1 MDFLF
6 NKSLDKYEELKYNNR
21 MKNTNEDND
30 DFDFSWAENFSKR
43 MTKFGEKMAKF
54 GEKMADMGGNTVFNN
69 IGNIDEPVIQGNH
82 VVGDIVYGNSVVTM
96 NGKTII
102 KKNGKKIVIDKDGN
116 VTIDGK
122 KTVPLEESCYNKTAS
137 GCYTKTAADCNA
149 EKTTVKVPSDAKV
162 HKDLESDME
171 VISRGELKR
180 VIYENNVKIEKI
192 YWYIGLA
199 CVMSCSLAI
208 LISFLICK

>member
-1 MDFLF
+1 
-6 NKSLDKYEELKYNNR
+6 
-21 MKNTNEDND
+21 MKNTIEDD
-30 DFDFSWAENFSKR
+30 DFDVSWAEDFSKR
-43 MTKFGEKMAKF
+43 MTKFGERMSKF
-54 GEKMADMGGNTVFNN
+54 GEKMADMGCKGGSYMFNCFDDDCTVNE
-69 IGNIDEPVIQGNH
+69 DKT
-82 VVGDIVYGNSVVTM
+82 SVVTM

-122 KTVPLEESCYNKTAS
+122 KAVTYNDCYNKTA
-137 GCYTKTAADCNA
+137 AECNA
-149 EKTTVKVPSDAKV
+149 DKVTVKVPADAMV

-192 YWYIGLA
+192 YWHIGFA

-208 LISFLICK
+208 LISSLICK

>member
-1 MDFLF
+1 
-6 NKSLDKYEELKYNNR
+6 
-21 MKNTNEDND
+21 MKNIDDD
-30 DFDFSWAENFSKR
+30 DFRWATNFSKK
-43 MTKFGEKMAKF
+43 MTKFGEKMAKL

-82 VVGDIVYGNSVVTM
+82 VVGDIVCGNSVVTI

-102 KKNGKKIVIDKDGN
+102 KKNGKKIVIDKDGSITIDGKKTVTLDKDGS

-122 KTVPLEESCYNKTAS
+122 KTVPLNESCYNKTA
-137 GCYTKTAADCNA
+137 AECNA
-149 EKTTVKVPSDAKV
+149 EKTTLKLPSDAMV

-180 VIYENNVKIEKI
+180 VIYENNTKFENI
-192 YWYIGLA
+192 YWYIGGA
-199 CVMSCSLAI
+199 FVMSCSLAI
-208 LISFLICK
+208 LISYLICK

>member
-1 MDFLF
+1 
-6 NKSLDKYEELKYNNR
+6 
-21 MKNTNEDND
+21 MKNTDEDD

-43 MTKFGEKMAKF
+43 MTKFGEKMSKL
-54 GEKMADMGGNTVFNN
+54 GEKMADMGGNTIFNN
-69 IGNIDEPVIQGNH
+69 IGNIDEPIIQGNH
-82 VVGDIVYGNSVVTM
+82 VAGDIICGNSVVTV

-116 VTIDGK
+116 VTINGK
-122 KTVPLEESCYNKTAS
+122 KTVPLDENCYNKTAS
-137 GCYTKTAADCNA
+137 SCYTKTAAECNA
-149 EKTTVKVPSDAKV
+149 DKVTVELPADAMV

-180 VIYENNVKIEKI
+180 VIYENNVKFEKI
-192 YWYIGLA
+192 YWHIGFA

-208 LISFLICK
+208 LISSLIYK

>member
-1 MDFLF
+1 M
-6 NKSLDKYEELKYNNR
+6 NN
-21 MKNTNEDND
+21 TDEDD
-30 DFDFSWAENFSKR
+30 DFDFSWAGNFSKR

-54 GEKMADMGGNTVFNN
+54 GEKMADMGCKGDSYMFNCFDDDCTVN
-69 IGNIDEPVIQGNH
+69 
-82 VVGDIVYGNSVVTM
+82 GDKTSVVTM

-122 KTVPLEESCYNKTAS
+122 KTVTYNDCYNKP
-137 GCYTKTAADCNA
+137 AAECNA
-149 EKTTVKVPSDAKV
+149 DKVTVKVPADAKV

-180 VIYENNVKIEKI
+180 VIYENNTKFEKI
-192 YWYIGLA
+192 YWHIGFA

-208 LISFLICK
+208 LISSLICK

>member
-1 MDFLF
+1 
-6 NKSLDKYEELKYNNR
+6 
-21 MKNTNEDND
+21 MKNTDEDD

-43 MTKFGEKMAKF
+43 MTKFGEKMSKL
-54 GEKMADMGGNTVFNN
+54 GDKMANMGGNTVFNN
-69 IGNIDEPVIQGNH
+69 IGNIDEPIIQGNH
-82 VVGDIVYGNSVVTM
+82 VVGDIVYGNSVVTV

-116 VTIDGK
+116 VTINGK
-122 KTVPLEESCYNKTAS
+122 KTAPLDKSVP
-137 GCYTKTAADCNA
+137 KTAAECNA
-149 EKTTVKVPSDAKV
+149 DKVTVELPADAMV

-192 YWYIGLA
+192 YWHIAFA
-199 CVMSCSLAI
+199 CVLSCSLAI
-208 LISFLICK
+208 LISSLICK

>member
-1 MDFLF
+1 
-6 NKSLDKYEELKYNNR
+6 
-21 MKNTNEDND
+21 MKNTDEDD

-43 MTKFGEKMAKF
+43 MTKFGEKMSKL
-54 GEKMADMGGNTVFNN
+54 GDKMANMGGNTVFNN
-69 IGNIDEPVIQGNH
+69 IGNIDEPIIQGNH
-82 VVGDIVYGNSVVTM
+82 VVGDIVYGNSVVTV
-96 NGKTII
+96 NGKTTI

-116 VTIDGK
+116 VTINGK
-122 KTVPLEESCYNKTAS
+122 KTAPLDDSCYNKTAS
-137 GCYTKTAADCNA
+137 EYNANKVTVELPADA
-149 EKTTVKVPSDAKV
+149 MV

-192 YWYIGLA
+192 YWHIAFA

-208 LISFLICK
+208 LISSLICK

>member
-1 MDFLF
+1 
-6 NKSLDKYEELKYNNR
+6 
-21 MKNTNEDND
+21 MKNTDEDD

-54 GEKMADMGGNTVFNN
+54 GEKMADLGDNTVFND
-69 IGNIDEPVIQGNH
+69 IDEPVIQGNH
-82 VVGDIVYGNSVVTM
+82 VVGDIVFGNSVVTV
-96 NGKTII
+96 NGKSII

-122 KTVPLEESCYNKTAS
+122 KAVTLDESCHK
-137 GCYTKTAADCNA
+137 KTAAECNA
-149 EKTTVKVPSDAKV
+149 NKITLKLPADAMV

-180 VIYENNVKIEKI
+180 VIYENNTKIEKI
-192 YWYIGLA
+192 YWHIAFA
-199 CVMSCSLAI
+199 CVMSCSLGI
-208 LISFLICK
+208 FISCLICKCL

>member
-1 MDFLF
+1 M
-6 NKSLDKYEELKYNNR
+6 N
-21 MKNTNEDND
+21 NTNEDDD

-54 GEKMADMGGNTVFNN
+54 GEKMADMGSNTVFNN
-69 IGNIDEPVIQGNH
+69 FGNIDEPVIQGNH
-82 VVGDIVYGNSVVTM
+82 VVGDIVYGNSVVTV
-96 NGKTII
+96 NGKTLI

-122 KTVPLEESCYNKTAS
+122 KAVTYND
-137 GCYTKTAADCNA
+137 CYTKTAAECNA
-149 EKTTVKVPSDAKV
+149 DKVTVKVPSDAMV

-180 VIYENNVKIEKI
+180 VIYENNTKIEKI
-192 YWYIGLA
+192 YWYIGFA

-208 LISFLICK
+208 LISSLICK

>member
-1 MDFLF
+1 
-6 NKSLDKYEELKYNNR
+6 
-21 MKNTNEDND
+21 MKNTNEDD
-30 DFDFSWAENFSKR
+30 DLDFSWAEEFADR
-43 MTKFGEKMAKF
+43 MSKFGDKMSKL
-54 GEKMADMGGNTVFNN
+54 GEKMADMGGKTVFNN
-69 IGNIDEPVIQGNH
+69 IGKIDEPVIQGNH

-116 VTIDGK
+116 ITINGK
-122 KTVPLEESCYNKTAS
+122 KTVPLDESCHNKTAAE
-137 GCYTKTAADCNA
+137 YNAD
-149 EKTTVKVPSDAKV
+149 KVTVELPADAMV

-192 YWYIGLA
+192 YWNIAFA

-208 LISFLICK
+208 LISSLICN

>member
-1 MDFLF
+1 
-6 NKSLDKYEELKYNNR
+6 
-21 MKNTNEDND
+21 MKNTNKDD
-30 DFDFSWAENFSKR
+30 DFDFTWAENFSKR

-54 GEKMADMGGNTVFNN
+54 GEKMADMGSNTVFNN
-69 IGNIDEPVIQGNH
+69 IGDIDEPIIQGNH
-82 VVGDIVYGNSVVTM
+82 VGGDIICGSSVVTM

-122 KTVPLEESCYNKTAS
+122 KTVPLDESCYNKTAS

-149 EKTTVKVPSDAKV
+149 EKINVKFPSDAKV

-171 VISRGELKR
+171 VISRGEFKR
-180 VIYENNVKIEKI
+180 VIYENSVKFENI
-192 YWYIGLA
+192 YWYIGLSF
-199 CVMSCSLAI
+199 VVSCSLAI
-208 LISFLICK
+208 LISSLICK

>member
-1 MDFLF
+1 
-6 NKSLDKYEELKYNNR
+6 
-21 MKNTNEDND
+21 MKNTNEDD
-30 DFDFSWAENFSKR
+30 DFDFSWAEDFSKR

-82 VVGDIVYGNSVVTM
+82 VVGDIVYGNSVVTV
-96 NGKTII
+96 NGKTLI

-122 KTVPLEESCYNKTAS
+122 KAVTMND
-137 GCYTKTAADCNA
+137 GYTKTAAECNA
-149 EKTTVKVPSDAKV
+149 DKVTVKVPADAMV

-180 VIYENNVKIEKI
+180 VIYENNVKFEKI

-208 LISFLICK
+208 LISSLICK

>member
-1 MDFLF
+1 
-6 NKSLDKYEELKYNNR
+6 
-21 MKNTNEDND
+21 MKNTDEDD

-43 MTKFGEKMAKF
+43 MTKFGERMSKL
-54 GEKMADMGGNTVFNN
+54 GEKMADMGSNTVFNN

-82 VVGDIVYGNSVVTM
+82 VVGDIVCGSSVIKM

-102 KKNGKKIVIDKDGN
+102 KKNGKKIVIDKDGSVTIDGKKIVTLDKDGN

-122 KTVPLEESCYNKTAS
+122 KTVPLDENCYNKIASSCYNN
-137 GCYTKTAADCNA
+137 KTAAECNA
-149 EKTTVKVPSDAKV
+149 DMTNVKFPSDAMV
-162 HKDLESDME
+162 HKNLESDME

-180 VIYENNVKIEKI
+180 VIYENDTKFENI

-199 CVMSCSLAI
+199 SVMSCSLAI
-208 LISFLICK
+208 LISCLICQ

>member
-1 MDFLF
+1 
-6 NKSLDKYEELKYNNR
+6 
-21 MKNTNEDND
+21 MKNTNEEYDD

-43 MTKFGEKMAKF
+43 MTKFGERMSKF
-54 GEKMADMGGNTVFNN
+54 GEKMTDMGCKGGSYMFNCFDDDCTVN
-69 IGNIDEPVIQGNH
+69 
-82 VVGDIVYGNSVVTM
+82 GDKTSVVTV

-116 VTIDGK
+116 VTINGK
-122 KTVPLEESCYNKTAS
+122 KTAPLDESCYNKTA
-137 GCYTKTAADCNA
+137 AECNA
-149 EKTTVKVPSDAKV
+149 DKVTVKVPADAMI

-192 YWYIGLA
+192 YWHIGFA
-199 CVMSCSLAI
+199 CVMACSLAI
-208 LISFLICK
+208 LISSLICK

>member
-1 MDFLF
+1 MYDIH
-6 NKSLDKYEELKYNNR
+6 
-21 MKNTNEDND
+21 MKNTNKDND

-43 MTKFGEKMAKF
+43 MTKFGEKMTKF
-54 GEKMADMGGNTVFNN
+54 GEKMADMGCKGGSYMFNCFDDDCTVN
-69 IGNIDEPVIQGNH
+69 
-82 VVGDIVYGNSVVTM
+82 GDKTSVVTM

-122 KTVPLEESCYNKTAS
+122 KTVPFEDS
-137 GCYTKTAADCNA
+137 CYTKTAAECNA
-149 EKTTVKVPSDAKV
+149 DKVTLKLPADAMV

-180 VIYENNVKIEKI
+180 VIHENDIKFENI
-192 YWYIGLA
+192 YWYIGLG
-199 CVMSCSLAI
+199 CLMVFGLTTFINCLV
-208 LISFLICK
+208 CKYYFAQ

>member
-1 MDFLF
+1 
-6 NKSLDKYEELKYNNR
+6 
-21 MKNTNEDND
+21 MKNTNEDD
-30 DFDFSWAENFSKR
+30 DFDFSWAENFSKK

-54 GEKMADMGGNTVFNN
+54 GEKMADMGDNTF
-69 IGNIDEPVIQGNH
+69 ISD
-82 VVGDIVYGNSVVTM
+82 NSVITV
-96 NGKTII
+96 NGKTTI

-122 KTVPLEESCYNKTAS
+122 KAVTYNDCYNKTA
-137 GCYTKTAADCNA
+137 AECNA
-149 EKTTVKVPSDAKV
+149 EKTTVKFPADAMV

-192 YWYIGLA
+192 YWNIGFA

-208 LISFLICK
+208 LISSLICS

>member
-1 MDFLF
+1 
-6 NKSLDKYEELKYNNR
+6 
-21 MKNTNEDND
+21 MKNTDEDD

-54 GEKMADMGGNTVFNN
+54 GEKMADMGSNTVFNN
-69 IGNIDEPVIQGNH
+69 IGNIDEPIIQGNH
-82 VVGDIVYGNSVVTM
+82 VMGDIVYGNSVVTV
-96 NGKTII
+96 NGKTLI

-116 VTIDGK
+116 VTINGK
-122 KTVPLEESCYNKTAS
+122 KTVPLEENCYNKTA
-137 GCYTKTAADCNA
+137 AECNA
-149 EKTTVKVPSDAKV
+149 DKVTVELPADTMV

-180 VIYENNVKIEKI
+180 VIYENNVKFEKI

-199 CVMSCSLAI
+199 SVMSWSLAI
-208 LISFLICK
+208 LISSLFCK

>member
-1 MDFLF
+1 
-6 NKSLDKYEELKYNNR
+6 
-21 MKNTNEDND
+21 MKNTDEDD

-82 VVGDIVYGNSVVTM
+82 VMGDIVYGNSVVTV
-96 NGKTII
+96 NGKTLI

-116 VTIDGK
+116 VTINGK
-122 KTVPLEESCYNKTAS
+122 KAVTLDENCYNKTA
-137 GCYTKTAADCNA
+137 AECNA
-149 EKTTVKVPSDAKV
+149 DKVTVELPADTMV

-180 VIYENNVKIEKI
+180 VIYENNTKIEKI
-192 YWYIGLA
+192 YWHIGFA

-208 LISFLICK
+208 LISSLICN

>member
-1 MDFLF
+1 
-6 NKSLDKYEELKYNNR
+6 
-21 MKNTNEDND
+21 MKNTNEDDD

-54 GEKMADMGGNTVFNN
+54 GEKMADMGSNTVFNN
-69 IGNIDEPVIQGNH
+69 FGNIDEPVIQGNH

-116 VTIDGK
+116 VTINGK
-122 KTVPLEESCYNKTAS
+122 KTAPLDESCYNKTA
-137 GCYTKTAADCNA
+137 AECNA
-149 EKTTVKVPSDAKV
+149 DKITVELPADTMV

-180 VIYENNVKIEKI
+180 VIYENNVKFEKI
-192 YWYIGLA
+192 YWYIVFA

-208 LISFLICK
+208 LISSLICK

>member
-1 MDFLF
+1 
-6 NKSLDKYEELKYNNR
+6 
-21 MKNTNEDND
+21 MKNTDEDD

-69 IGNIDEPVIQGNH
+69 IGSIDEPIIQGNH
-82 VVGDIVYGNSVVTM
+82 VGGDIICGSSVVTV
-96 NGKTII
+96 NGKTLI

-116 VTIDGK
+116 VTINGK
-122 KTVPLEESCYNKTAS
+122 KTVPLEESCYNKTA
-137 GCYTKTAADCNA
+137 AECNA
-149 EKTTVKVPSDAKV
+149 DKVTVELPADTMV

-192 YWYIGLA
+192 YWYIAFA

-208 LISFLICK
+208 LISSLICS